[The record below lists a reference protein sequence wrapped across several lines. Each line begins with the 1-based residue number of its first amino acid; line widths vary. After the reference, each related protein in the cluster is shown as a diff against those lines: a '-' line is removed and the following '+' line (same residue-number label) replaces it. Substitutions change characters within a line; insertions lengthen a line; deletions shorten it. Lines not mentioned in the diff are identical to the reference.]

1 MKKIFLLLMLAIL
14 TTSAKSQDTTV
25 YQSVFGDSIT
35 KWEGILV
42 NNAVHQFLQYTKCD
56 DTAIIDGQKYYIIK
70 DSTEVGFRAYSGLS
84 PYYVRES
91 MMHDKLYLRFT
102 QHVYNNPPVIT
113 SEILVMDLTLQVG
126 DTLNTESW
134 KQCEVLG
141 PRPSQPIMVDSIFY
155 MDGRKWM
162 RTNCIAPFYCMVNEE
177 YDTLFFIE
185 GVGPS
190 MGICYPD
197 CATHRTSNYYWS
209 GPSVWCH
216 TKDSVWDFHYR
227 YYYSVDILDAY
238 SYSDDSY
245 TQCGFYDLGVGI
257 VPIKEKGI
265 GVYPNP
271 ASDMLTVY
279 DLSSPE
285 CKYKVVSMSGV
296 VVSEGFISDENSMI
310 DMSGFRK
317 GTYILWVCDGEQTT
331 IKKIVKL

>member
-42 NNAVHQFLQYTKCD
+42 NNAVHQFLQYTKGD
-56 DTAIIDGQKYYIIK
+56 DTAIIDGQKYYILR
-70 DSTEVGFRAYSGLS
+70 DGNDCMYTHFY
-84 PYYVRES
+84 YHYVRES
-91 MMHDKLYLRFT
+91 ETHDKLYVRY
-102 QHVYNNPPVIT
+102 HENDY

-134 KQCEVLG
+134 KHCGSLG
-141 PRPSQPIMVDSIFY
+141 NKPAQTITIDSIFY
-155 MDGRKWM
+155 VDGRKIM
-162 RTNCIAPFYCMVNEE
+162 RTNCIAPHDFYCYTE

-190 MGICYPD
+190 MGVCFPYW
-197 CATHRTSNYYWS
+197 ATQVDDDGLWGY

-216 TKDSVWDFHYR
+216 TKDSVLDFHYR
-227 YYYSVDILDAY
+227 YYYSMDYLRWLCGGNTPDE
-238 SYSDDSY
+238 SYY
-245 TQCGFYDLGVGI
+245 QCGFEANGIGI
-257 VPIKEKGI
+257 VHIDENEI
-265 GVYPNP
+265 AVYPNP
-271 ASDMLTVY
+271 TSDMLTVY
-279 DLSSPE
+279 GLSSPE

-296 VVSEGFISDENSMI
+296 VVSEGFISDDNSII

-317 GTYILWVCDGEQTT
+317 GTYLLWICDGEQTT